1 MEKIRLLIVDDRD
14 TIRDSIKLSLSKY
27 NNIVIAGEA
36 SDGWEAVKCVNNCE
50 YDVVLMDIN
59 MPNMN
64 GIQASAE
71 IKNINPHIEILAHS
85 FFLNPERV
93 FDMIDAGAK
102 GVVKKGENFAVYEE
116 AIRTVANGTI
126 YLTEEIDYKVYEKVL
141 GYLRQPVEKMI

>member
-1 MEKIRLLIVDDRD
+1 MEKIKVLIVEDRD
-14 TIRDSIKLSLSKY
+14 IIRDSIRLSLSKY
-27 NNIVIAGEA
+27 DNISIRGEA
-36 SDGWEAVKCVNNCE
+36 SDGWEAVSSVKQAD

-64 GIQASAE
+64 GIEATIE
-71 IKNINPHIEILAHS
+71 IKNINPTIEILAHS

-102 GVVKKGENFAVYEE
+102 GIIKKGESSSVYEE

-126 YLTEEIDYKVYEKVL
+126 YLSDEIHYSVYEKVL
-141 GYLRQPVEKMI
+141 GYLKQPA